1 MATAA
6 TPAPDLISVRQ
17 AAELANVAPVT
28 IYRAIHRGEVEAV
41 RVGEQAGP
49 LRINRAR
56 FLEWLHGPELP
67 DEAA

>member
-1 MATAA
+1 METAA

-28 IYRAIHRGEVEAV
+28 IYRAIQRGEVAAV
-41 RVGEQAGP
+41 RVGERAGP
-49 LRINRAR
+49 LRVDRQG
-56 FLEWLHGPELP
+56 FLKWLHGP